1 MRAAVLFTLVGI
13 LFAVVNLVG
22 PDLVQAADAAQTLAQ
37 LSNDLPGPSVEID
50 FSKGDWWVGLLF
62 YLVMQWM
69 RQRNG
74 PRR

>member
-1 MRAAVLFTLVGI
+1 MRIFWILLFTTWLAIVFG
-13 LFAVVNLVG
+13 LLTT
-22 PDLVQAADAAQTLAQ
+22 PVQAADAGQLLAQ
-37 LSNDLPGPSVEID
+37 LSSDLPGPSVEID

-62 YLVMQWM
+62 YLIMQWM

>member
-1 MRAAVLFTLVGI
+1 MRILLFTTLLGI
-13 LFAVVNLVG
+13 LFAVVNLAG
-22 PDLVQAADAAQTLAQ
+22 PDLVQAADAGLTLAQ
-37 LSNDLPGPSVEID
+37 LSNELPGPSVEID

-62 YLVMQWM
+62 YLIMNWM

>member
-1 MRAAVLFTLVGI
+1 MRILLFTTLVAI
-13 LFAVVNLVG
+13 ALLLLTS
-22 PDLVQAADAAQTLAQ
+22 PVQAADAGLTLAQ
-37 LSNDLPGPSVEID
+37 LSNELPGPSVEID

-62 YLVMQWM
+62 YLIMNWM

>member
-1 MRAAVLFTLVGI
+1 MRILLFTTL
-13 LFAVVNLVG
+13 LAAAFAVVNLAG
-22 PDLVQAADAAQTLAQ
+22 PDVVQAADAAQTLAQ

>member
-1 MRAAVLFTLVGI
+1 MRFFLVLLVVYFGI
-13 LFAVVNLVG
+13 HLLTTV
-22 PDLVQAADAAQTLAQ
+22 PVQAADAGLTLAQ
-37 LSNDLPGPSVEID
+37 LSNELPGPSVEID

-62 YLVMQWM
+62 YLIMNWM

>member
-1 MRAAVLFTLVGI
+1 MTRILLFTTLVGI
-13 LFAVVNLVG
+13 LLLLTTS
-22 PDLVQAADAAQTLAQ
+22 PVQAADAAQTLAQ

>member
-1 MRAAVLFTLVGI
+1 
-13 LFAVVNLVG
+13 
-22 PDLVQAADAAQTLAQ
+22 
-37 LSNDLPGPSVEID
+37 VEID

-62 YLVMQWM
+62 YLIMNWM